1 MADGEPLIGASVA
14 QVAGGV
20 AHDLNNLLGGIIN
33 YAELVADELSSALE
47 RPGSDPALPAVL
59 ADTHEI
65 VRVTR
70 RAADLVQQ
78 LNRLAESE
86 ATALSDP
93 SSGADGV
100 RRDTGGQLEMGE
112 DDHGLG

>member
-20 AHDLNNLLGGIIN
+20 AHDLNNLLGSVIN
-33 YAELVADELSSALE
+33 YAELAAAELDAAIE
-47 RPGSDPALPAVL
+47 RPGSDPALAGVL

-65 VRVTR
+65 VRTVR
-70 RAADLVQQ
+70 IAADLVQQ
-78 LNRLAESE
+78 LNVLAGNE
-86 ATALSDP
+86 AAALSESP
-93 SSGADGV
+93 VGADGV
-100 RRDTGGQLEMGE
+100 GADTDRQLEMGE